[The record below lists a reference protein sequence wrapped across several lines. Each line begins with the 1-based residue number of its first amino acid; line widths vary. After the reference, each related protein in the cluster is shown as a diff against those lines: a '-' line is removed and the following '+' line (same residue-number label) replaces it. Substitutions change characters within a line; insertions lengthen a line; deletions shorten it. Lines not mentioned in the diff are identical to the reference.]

1 MDRILQWNTLQEAA
15 DYLSGELGGNWTP
28 RQVLDAGEQQ
38 SFKVCFILPH
48 DVKALAGRMEEW
60 VGEKPELM
68 PVCINE
74 LLNSERV
81 RVGFVPFIEHATNRE
96 TVLELKPRPTISFD
110 EIRISGSE
118 LKNFAASERAA
129 NKTPAMKILFEKHLC
144 PREFGSAVFNVPDL
158 LKWTKG
164 KGVCLPTEPPLDAY
178 DFAQA
183 EYVLSLVA
191 NFPFHNAAADE
202 AAAHVATNP
211 VLAQH
216 KAAEV
221 APEWLAGAEAA
232 TQWRAAFSKAI
243 ANGELILLD
252 RFSLLPVAI
261 ANAPAA
267 QSALAAKVEA
277 VRLPVATQQ
286 NNAILNW
293 LKVSQ
298 HAPLK
303 LPVPPSGKAG
313 VKKLCRDALCK
324 SSQQLFSSASVF
336 NTAWDRLRAND
347 EIKDASDTDHPA
359 THP

>member
-38 SFKVCFILPH
+38 SFKVHFILPH

-60 VGEKPELM
+60 VGDKPELR
-68 PVCINE
+68 PGCINE

-96 TVLELKPRPTISFD
+96 TLLELKPRPTISFD
-110 EIRISGSE
+110 EIRIRGSV
-118 LKNFAASERAA
+118 LKDFAASERAA
-129 NKTPAMKILFEKHLC
+129 NKTPSVKILFEKHLC
-144 PREFGSAVFNVPDL
+144 PREFGSAVFNVPAL
-158 LKWTKG
+158 LNWAKG

-191 NFPFHNAAADE
+191 NFPFHNAATDE

-221 APEWLAGAEAA
+221 APAWLAGAEAA

-261 ANAPAA
+261 AAA
-267 QSALAAKVEA
+267 SAAKGKDTTSGNDWTEKA
-277 VRLPVATQQ
+277 R
-286 NNAILNW
+286 AIADECFNDDT
-293 LKVSQ
+293 
-298 HAPLK
+298 
-303 LPVPPSGKAG
+303 KAG
-313 VKKLCRDALCK
+313 VRDSLATK
-324 SSQQLFSSASVF
+324 NSVGHITGGYCF
-336 NTAWDRLRAND
+336 RVMGIMQERG
-347 EIKDASDTDHPA
+347 IKGPRGIVGNPA
-359 THP
+359 TIMREALQGKKWWANKAK